1 MKPKVKKKEERR
13 RKRAQVCTETTI
25 LLRVTQWYRGEK
37 LEERGD
43 HLHFVSHLSSFS
55 TIHFP
60 HLQHSKGRQWKV
72 MVGTE

>member
-37 LEERGD
+37 LEERGGSFTFRVTLVFFLY
-43 HLHFVSHLSSFS
+43 HSFS
-55 TIHFP
+55 TP
-60 HLQHSKGRQWKV
+60 TAQ
-72 MVGTE
+72 